1 LNTTRPISAQ
11 PIAIKKANIIM
22 ASEEPH

>member
-1 LNTTRPISAQ
+1 LNTTRPVSAQ

-22 ASEEPH
+22 ASDEPH